1 MAKVVFSFN
10 GNEIIIQ
17 CTKEDKMKDICNKFA
32 TKIDININSLL
43 FLYNGNK
50 INYEQTFKQHANS
63 IDNNNSQMNLL
74 VYQIKNEGIKCKK
87 CGETIDLD
95 IIDNIIKYNN
105 EQKETIIEMN
115 NQIDNII
122 NLNNINDI
130 KRKVKVINLMLNDLR
145 TENDKCLKNIQDTMS
160 NNYISINNNLVKIEK
175 KKKDNMEII
184 KKGGFDSNEEKI
196 IKDFILKCN
205 EQYSG
210 QDFMEIAENI
220 FYKLSEWKEGR
231 WSIIVGEKNKYQL
244 WSSYTKMMG
253 INIGLYKV
261 GIIYNS

>member
-1 MAKVVFSFN
+1 
-10 GNEIIIQ
+10 
-17 CTKEDKMKDICNKFA
+17 
-32 TKIDININSLL
+32 
-43 FLYNGNK
+43 
-50 INYEQTFKQHANS
+50 
-63 IDNNNSQMNLL
+63 
-74 VYQIKNEGIKCKK
+74 
-87 CGETIDLD
+87 
-95 IIDNIIKYNN
+95 
-105 EQKETIIEMN
+105 MN

-196 IKDFILKCN
+196 IKDFILKYN
-205 EQYSG
+205 EHYSE
-210 QDFMEIAENI
+210 QDFMENSANI
-220 FYKLSEWKEGR
+220 YNKLSEWKEGT
-231 WSIIVGEKNKYQL
+231 WSVIVGEKNKYKIS
-244 WSSYTKMMG
+244 SSYTKIMG

-261 GIIYNS
+261 VIIYNS